1 MILVIGEPA
10 SPSSVSPSAALG
22 PPASELPQV
31 LVKNANS
38 RSHPRQVTDTQEQ
51 IFLRTHSPGDAA
63 QSQILE
69 TATQCQ
75 VVARES
81 SAITAAPAANSR
93 ARDTR
98 RETPTP
104 TRVAHPA

>member
-1 MILVIGEPA
+1 MLFH
-10 SPSSVSPSAALG
+10 
-22 PPASELPQV
+22 
-31 LVKNANS
+31 KNSNNKQKKLTKVCQNAKKQG
-38 RSHPRQVTDTQEQ
+38 QVTDTQEQ
-51 IFLRTHSPGDAA
+51 ILLRTHSPGDAA
-63 QSQILE
+63 QSRILE